1 MRHILFDTDTAS
13 DDAVALVMSLRC
25 ADLHIEAVTC
35 VCGNITLPKVI
46 RNARIAVEK
55 AATYRP
61 PVYAGMAR
69 PLFGQPTSFGEQA
82 HGPDGL
88 GGMNYPEPSVP
99 LSPGHAVDQIIRLAR
114 EVDDLEILALGPLT
128 NIAMAILLAP
138 EAMKRVKNITL
149 MGGQYRMIDAFTANA
164 EFNIA
169 MDAEAAKIVFASG
182 MHLTVV
188 PIDVC
193 YGHTEIDAADRA
205 VLRGYH
211 TEVGDFYIDAN
222 RTLLEM
228 NKGAYG
234 KDIISMPDPTA
245 AAVVMDP
252 GVVRGRV
259 ECFADVEVKSPFA
272 MGELLYDFDGRSGNP
287 QNCTLITEID
297 PARFKEMVFASAD
310 H

>member
-1 MRHILFDTDTAS
+1 
-13 DDAVALVMSLRC
+13 
-25 ADLHIEAVTC
+25 
-35 VCGNITLPKVI
+35 
-46 RNARIAVEK
+46 
-55 AATYRP
+55 
-61 PVYAGMAR
+61 
-69 PLFGQPTSFGEQA
+69 
-82 HGPDGL
+82 
-88 GGMNYPEPSVP
+88 
-99 LSPGHAVDQIIRLAR
+99 
-114 EVDDLEILALGPLT
+114 
-128 NIAMAILLAP
+128 MAILLAP

-252 GVVRGRV
+252 AVVSGQI
-259 ECFADVEVKSPFA
+259 ECFADVEIKSPFA